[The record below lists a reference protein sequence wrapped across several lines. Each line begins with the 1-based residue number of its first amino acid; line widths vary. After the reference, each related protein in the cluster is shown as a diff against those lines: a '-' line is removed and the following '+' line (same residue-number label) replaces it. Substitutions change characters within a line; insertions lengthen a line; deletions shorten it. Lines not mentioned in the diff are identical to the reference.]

1 MKISFKT
8 SENLFTDSTAALCFS
23 LGDLIPAG
31 NTTKRLIHL
40 KCCTKFHVSLNWF
53 LWIEMVREKPKTGV
67 QNGSN
72 TYSIVQAISCTMCC
86 IVYSPEA
93 NSSALKKKVQS
104 TPITAQHRLCYHT
117 IGRGDNGIEDVFQF
131 FDLGSR
137 KFCQH
142 VSGSYPERAF
152 SQEDTPYPR
161 NHLGYR
167 IRKNDERVSFGCV
180 VYINILYSY

>member
-8 SENLFTDSTAALCFS
+8 SEIFITDSTAALCFS

-53 LWIEMVREKPKTGV
+53 LWKNPKLGFKMVQIP
-67 QNGSN
+67 
-72 TYSIVQAISCTMCC
+72 IVQAISCTMCC
-86 IVYSPEA
+86 IFYSPEA
-93 NSSALKKKVQS
+93 NSSAFKKVQS

-137 KFCQH
+137 KF
-142 VSGSYPERAF
+142 SF
-152 SQEDTPYPR
+152 
-161 NHLGYR
+161 
-167 IRKNDERVSFGCV
+167 RKIS
-180 VYINILYSY
+180 